1 MQTALCGGHRNL
13 FPKCSET
20 SMLMS
25 HSQFCRNPAKMELVR
40 ELAMDGILYMPGP
53 DTVDNTTDISK
64 GASLNRVLRKIYPRG
79 TEPKATDLV
88 AFFDDD
94 QVSPQLVLVPAQYRM
109 HTLLC
114 VFGIAPDGLSV
125 RSFNRVTAVDYIP
138 WKITAPAS
146 AVLKSDHTDN
156 LSCTYCTQVLSS
168 SCQRLS
174 IVLPIV
180 THHMPC
186 F

>member
-1 MQTALCGGHRNL
+1 
-13 FPKCSET
+13 
-20 SMLMS
+20 
-25 HSQFCRNPAKMELVR
+25 MELVR

-94 QVSPQLVLVPAQYRM
+94 QVRPLLVLVPSHYRM

-114 VFGIAPDGLSV
+114 VFGIASDGLSV
-125 RSFNRVTAVDYIP
+125 RSLNRVTPFDYAP
-138 WKITAPAS
+138 WKVTATAS

-156 LSCTYCTQVLSS
+156 HFCTYCIQVLSS

-174 IVLPIV
+174 IVLLIV
-180 THHMPC
+180 THHMPSVMC
-186 F
+186 IASD